1 MSKDTAY
8 SVLNVRK
15 GADDAQIKNSYLSL
29 VKRYDPERHTDRFMI
44 IQKAYDQLS
53 NPIKRAREDILTFN
67 PAKGRWDFL
76 AEEKAEVPESEIDE
90 RINQLEGEL
99 AEGQGSE
106 QQYQEMALAL
116 MQKSAVCIRRRLLQ
130 EGIKHWERI
139 LKFDPTH
146 QRAKNNLI
154 FAYSYLAYSYAD
166 NELADEAIDLWIK
179 ASVMNPDDDDI
190 LHNVALACESVGR
203 KEESE
208 RYWAETLRRWKSK
221 LDRDPDDTYIRSCI
235 LEVHRHHGGK
245 ALHQAPPSG
254 GQSEPQTSQRSV
266 ESYKEIL
273 KIDPDDFEA
282 QYQLAADRMENHE
295 FAEAAQLL
303 KRMLKKYPRN
313 VEVMN
318 VLGWALLNSGQIDA
332 GFHIWRQSLKVDP
345 KSSATRDSIM
355 RAHLD
360 LGKKC
365 RDQGQYNSA
374 LKHFKSL
381 LKLLGPKNPEVHFE
395 IATTYFLKGDKRSA
409 YVAYQTVMKLDP
421 KNQAAKRALQD
432 MRLR

>member
-1 MSKDTAY
+1 MSKENAY
-8 SVLNVRK
+8 SILNVRK
-15 GADDAQIKNSYLSL
+15 GADDAQIKSSYLSL
-29 VKRYDPERHTDRFMI
+29 VKRYDPERHTDRFMV
-44 IQKAYDQLS
+44 IQKAYEQLAD
-53 NPIKRAREDILTFN
+53 PVKRAREDILTYN

-76 AEEKAEVPESEIDE
+76 PGEKTELPESDIDE
-90 RINQLEGEL
+90 RIAQLEKALGD
-99 AEGQGSE
+99 GQGSE
-106 QQYQEMALAL
+106 EQYQELALAL

-130 EGIKHWERI
+130 EAIKYWERI

-166 NELADEAIDLWIK
+166 NELAEDAIDLWIK

-208 RYWAETLRRWKSK
+208 RYWAETLRRWKAR
-221 LDRDPDDTYIRSCI
+221 LDRDPDDSYTRSCI

-245 ALHQAPPSG
+245 SLRQAPAPEG
-254 GQSEPQTSQRSV
+254 EAAPHRSV

-282 QYQLAADRMENHE
+282 QYQLAADRMEQHE
-295 FAEAAQLL
+295 FAEAAELL
-303 KRMLKKYPRN
+303 KKMLKKYTRN

-332 GFHIWRQSLKVDP
+332 GFHMWRLSLKIDP

-355 RAHLD
+355 RAHLE

-381 LKLLGPKNPEVHFE
+381 LKLLGPRNPEVHFE
-395 IATTYFLKGDKRSA
+395 IATTYYLKGDKRSA
-409 YVAYQTVMKLDP
+409 YVAYQTVLKLDP
-421 KNQAAKRALQD
+421 RNQAAKRALQD